1 MKTHFSVA
9 ELWGALLGRVVR
21 KPAARTAFSAQE
33 SPIPFVF
40 RLHLSSRAIA
50 VIIALLVAGVLTF
63 FAALV
68 PDLPFQQAM
77 LAGGFTVAACF
88 LLVYLS
94 FEALMFREIN
104 NIYSGLEHVKR
115 KEFKKLSNKFL
126 FRPEPLKR
134 MRDEILNM
142 AVRRQK
148 EIDELRRLQQLR
160 SDFLA
165 DVSHELKTPIFAA
178 QGFVYTVLDAGE
190 DEAFIREKFLL
201 KAASALDA
209 LDALVQDLVTIS
221 QLEKG
226 VVRMRKQAFN
236 LALLVREIFDQL
248 EQKAGK
254 RGMTL
259 HLHPVNLPV
268 EGMPVLA
275 DRNRIR
281 QVLINLIDNA
291 IKYGREQGHITVTLQ
306 EAGKA
311 IRISVHDDGEGIA
324 EEHQRRI
331 FERFYRIDKSR
342 SRDSGGSGL
351 GLAISKHIVE
361 AHKSTIRVR
370 SAQGQGTTLEFKLPR
385 ARQVPQQ
392 EHKP

>member
-1 MKTHFSVA
+1 M
-9 ELWGALLGRVVR
+9 
-21 KPAARTAFSAQE
+21 
-33 SPIPFVF
+33 
-40 RLHLSSRAIA
+40 HLSSRAIA
-50 VIIALLVAGVLTF
+50 VIIALLVAGVLVAYTTM
-63 FAALV
+63 V
-68 PDLPFQQAM
+68 PRLPFQQAV
-77 LAGGFTVAACF
+77 LAGGITIAACF
-88 LLVYLS
+88 LLVYLA
-94 FEALMFREIN
+94 FEALMFREVN

-115 KEFKKLSNKFL
+115 KEFRKLSNKFL

-134 MRDEILNM
+134 MREEILDM
-142 AVRRQK
+142 AVRRQQ

-190 DEAFIREKFLL
+190 DEVFIREKFLL

-226 VVRMRKQAFN
+226 VVRMRRQTFD
-236 LALLVREIFDQL
+236 LVLLVREIFDHL
-248 EQKAGK
+248 EQKASK
-254 RGMTL
+254 RQMTL
-259 HLHPVNLPV
+259 HLRPANLPR
-268 EGMPVLA
+268 EGVPVLA

-291 IKYGREQGHITVTLQ
+291 IKYGREQGNITVTLH
-306 EAGKA
+306 ESGKS
-311 IRISVHDDGEGIA
+311 IRIAVHDDGEGIA

-342 SRDSGGSGL
+342 SRDAGGSGL

-370 SAQGQGTTLEFKLPR
+370 SGAGQGTTLEFKLPK
-385 ARQVPQQ
+385 ARQLPLAPTPEPHDQ
-392 EHKP
+392 E